1 MTGPQAS
8 LVFENVSK
16 EFRVKGGV
24 KTVVRDLNMA
34 IPRGRSLALLG
45 RNGAGKSTL
54 LSMVAGALKPDR
66 GRILRNA
73 NISFPLGFAGSFH
86 RDLSGAQNVRF
97 VARIYGVDEEMLID
111 YVQDFAEIGPFIDQP
126 VRVYSSG
133 MKARLAFGVSMGI
146 QFDVYLVDEL
156 TAVGDQNFKKKSK
169 TVFESKLANS
179 DVIMVSHSVNQLRR
193 YCDCGLVLE
202 NGRLEVFD
210 DLEAAIER
218 HHRNM
223 REVSGAVGEVVEDG
237 VGPARRKSRPGRR
250 GAGRGSSP
258 GPAARRGPK
267 AARAPSR
274 NAT

>member
-1 MTGPQAS
+1 MSRARTS

-86 RDLSGAQNVRF
+86 KDLTGAQNVRF

-146 QFDVYLVDEL
+146 RFDVYLVDEL

-169 TVFESKLANS
+169 AVFESKLANS

-202 NGRLEVFD
+202 DGRLEVFD

-218 HHRNM
+218 HHLNM

-237 VGPARRKSRPGRR
+237 AGPARRKARPGRR
-250 GAGRGSSP
+250 DATRGA
-258 GPAARRGPK
+258 AARPGAE